1 MRSILTMKRKSFNME
16 KLLSIQNHYMNNP
29 SQDMVEELNSTEE
42 ELKKDVKD
50 FDSIDSP
57 DGYRRMF
64 KNGKRKFRMRKLK
77 EKLKHY

>member
-57 DGYRRMF
+57 DEYRKMF
-64 KNGKRKFRMRKLK
+64 KNGKS
-77 EKLKHY
+77 

>member
-1 MRSILTMKRKSFNME
+1 MKRKSFNME

-42 ELKKDVKD
+42 ELKKDVKG

-64 KNGKRKFRMRKLK
+64 KNGKS
-77 EKLKHY
+77 

>member
-1 MRSILTMKRKSFNME
+1 ME

-64 KNGKRKFRMRKLK
+64 KNGKS
-77 EKLKHY
+77 

>member
-42 ELKKDVKD
+42 ELKKEVKD

-57 DGYRRMF
+57 GQ
-64 KNGKRKFRMRKLK
+64 
-77 EKLKHY
+77 

>member
-64 KNGKRKFRMRKLK
+64 KNGKS
-77 EKLKHY
+77 